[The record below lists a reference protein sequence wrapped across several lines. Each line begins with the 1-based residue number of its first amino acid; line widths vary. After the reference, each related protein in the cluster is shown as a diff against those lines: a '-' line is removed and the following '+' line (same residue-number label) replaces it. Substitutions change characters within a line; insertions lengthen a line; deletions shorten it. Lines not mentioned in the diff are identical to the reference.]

1 MRSEP
6 SCLNRQ
12 RSVHVSLFSIDVK
25 GWSPGAS
32 RQFFLKHH
40 NTLLGYTQADHN
52 ILLAKVWEKLR
63 FVCRRDGLN
72 VDMNIDEG
80 MVQGWTGRYDCILHS
95 HVLLYITAKL
105 RKKGIL
111 TASEGYKGKVMI
123 DDPLF
128 CFFFS
133 RKAIQAEKEMKCSL
147 IEDAITEA
155 YAELGLIIA
164 KDKTVISTLNF
175 TFLNRFFSK
184 GAEVVKPIRTLM
196 KVCTLSDRMI
206 VTFQG

>member
-1 MRSEP
+1 
-6 SCLNRQ
+6 
-12 RSVHVSLFSIDVK
+12 
-25 GWSPGAS
+25 
-32 RQFFLKHH
+32 
-40 NTLLGYTQADHN
+40 
-52 ILLAKVWEKLR
+52 
-63 FVCRRDGLN
+63 
-72 VDMNIDEG
+72 
-80 MVQGWTGRYDCILHS
+80 
-95 HVLLYITAKL
+95 
-105 RKKGIL
+105 
-111 TASEGYKGKVMI
+111 MI

-128 CFFFS
+128 CFFS

-155 YAELGLIIA
+155 YAELGLIMA
-164 KDKTVISTLNF
+164 KDKTIISTLNF